1 MNDAVLVMQVLANQD
16 AFDVG
21 GTDES
26 AITEDGRV
34 NADCYDPGSDLTN
47 KDALAIQMMLL
58 KTAVLPI
65 YVD

>member
-1 MNDAVLVMQVLANQD
+1 MNP
-16 AFDVG
+16 
-21 GTDES
+21 
-26 AITEDGRV
+26 EDGRV

-65 YVD
+65 YVN